1 MVFLSGQRWISQ
13 RSTLLHLPSATMT
26 RQRFSAVLRGYR
38 GQAARDKFIQHL
50 QGLGTQGDRI
60 GTKGNRPPQIKLYV
74 LPFGLPLG
82 TTLLVQASAL
92 VPSWD
97 LFKGGSEV
105 SSRVKTTPGTDT
117 SIKLNRYYPPRV
129 IRRQQSSATGT
140 AATSKLTGLKYLKY
154 NTETASIPFGK
165 KTGDTSVVEV
175 FQEIVNQNK
184 GSSTNLTYSLLEE
197 EV

>member
-1 MVFLSGQRWISQ
+1 M
-13 RSTLLHLPSATMT
+13 P

-50 QGLGTQGDRI
+50 QGLSSQGDNI
-60 GTKGNRPPQIKLYV
+60 GTKGNRPPQIKLYI

-82 TTLLVQASAL
+82 TTLLVQVSAL

-97 LFKGGSEV
+97 LFKSGSEV
-105 SSRVKTTPGTDT
+105 SSRVKATLGTDT
-117 SIKLNRYYPPRV
+117 SIKLSRYVAPRAV
-129 IRRQQSSATGT
+129 RRQQSSSTGT

-154 NTETASIPFGK
+154 NTDTNSIPFGK
-165 KTGDTSVVEV
+165 KTGDLGVVNA
-175 FQEIVNQNK
+175 FQDIVNQNK
-184 GSSTNLTYSLLEE
+184 GSSTNLTYSLIDE